1 MRSVLEQN
9 STGAEL
15 PFKFVGGDV
24 SLDLINTVDWTEDGP
39 VHERITDYRRFVEW
53 AKGAGIISVSD
64 EKSLL
69 RLAKSHPEAAA
80 KAYAKVIELRSFL
93 QRLFRSVA
101 DGQRS
106 EILFEEFNKRL
117 VDVLSRLRIAPAKGR
132 GGGGKVADWS
142 WSGFDEHLDSVL
154 WQVIRSAAELLTS
167 DESARIRSCDGPD
180 CGWMYVDRSRNHL
193 RRWCEMETCG
203 TAAKTRR
210 RRERT
215 RRVTRRATG
224 AAKRSR

>member
-15 PFKFVGGDV
+15 PFKFVGGDP
-24 SLDLINTVDWTEDGP
+24 SLDLINTVDWTEDGL
-39 VHERITDYRRFVEW
+39 VHERMTDYRRFVEW
-53 AKGAGIISVSD
+53 AAGAGLVAAGN

-80 KAYAKVIELRSFL
+80 RAHAEVIELRSFL

-101 DGQRS
+101 DGLPS
-106 EILFEEFNKRL
+106 ETLFGEFNRRL
-117 VDVLSRLRIAPAKGR
+117 VDVLGRLRIAPAEGR
-132 GGGGKVADWS
+132 GRHGRVADWS

-154 WQVIRSAAELLTS
+154 WQVLRSAADLLTS

-180 CGWMYVDRSRNHL
+180 CGWIYVDRSRNHL

-215 RRVTRRATG
+215 RRSARRATG
-224 AAKRSR
+224 AAKRSG